1 MKNLGLYIHIPFCK
15 SKCSYC
21 NFYSFCAGDDEYDTY
36 TDAMIRMIRKYGTFY
51 HDRNVDTI
59 YFGGGTP
66 SAVGSDR
73 LCSILNTA
81 AESFRIAPDTE
92 ISLEANPTS
101 SDTLDFSAL
110 KQAGFNRISFGLQS
124 ADDNELKLLGRQHS
138 AQEAKDVILCAS
150 QAGFDNLS
158 IDLILCVPG
167 QTVNSVKRSID
178 FAVSCGVKHISAY
191 ILKIEEGTPFYRI
204 KDNLSLLSE
213 NEQADI
219 YDFAVGYLK
228 EKGYRQYEISNF
240 AKPGF
245 ESRHNLR
252 YWYDEE
258 YLGLGPSAHSFIDG
272 KRFYFPD
279 RITDFYADNT
289 VFEDSGGDSDEYI
302 MLRLRLTKGLD
313 FNEYRE
319 RFHKEIN
326 DRILRKAS
334 SLLPERLVNLSDDS
348 LSLTPKGFLVSNAI
362 IAYLLDNT

>member
-1 MKNLGLYIHIPFCK
+1 MKDLGLYIHIPFCK

-21 NFYSFCAGDDEYDTY
+21 NFYSFCADEAEYDTY
-36 TDAMIRMIRKYGTFY
+36 TDALIRMIRKYGTLY
-51 HDRNVDTI
+51 HDRNIDTV

-66 SAVGSDR
+66 SALGSDR
-73 LCSILNTA
+73 LCRILNTA
-81 AESFRIAPDTE
+81 AESFRIAPDAE
-92 ISLEANPTS
+92 ITFEANPTS

-124 ADDNELKLLGRQHS
+124 ADDHELRLLGRQHS
-138 AQEAKDVILCAS
+138 AMEAKEVILRAS
-150 QAGFDNLS
+150 NAGFDNIS

-167 QTVNSVKRSID
+167 QTVNSVKHSID
-178 FAVSCGVKHISAY
+178 FACSCGVQHISAY
-191 ILKIEEGTPFYRI
+191 ILKIEEGTPLYRI
-204 KDNLSLLSE
+204 KDSLSLLSD

-219 YDFAVGYLK
+219 YEFAVGYLE

-240 AKPGF
+240 AKPGY

-272 KRFYFPD
+272 KRFYYPD
-279 RITDFYADNT
+279 RIADFYDDNT
-289 VFEDSGGDSDEYI
+289 IFEDNGGDSDEYI
-302 MLRLRLTKGLD
+302 MLRLRLKKGLNFD
-313 FNEYRE
+313 EYRE
-319 RFHKEIN
+319 RFHKEID
-326 DRILRKAS
+326 DRILKKAS
-334 SLLPERLVNLSDDS
+334 SLLPEGLVDLSDDS